1 MLGKQGW
8 HLMTSPDTL
17 CARVLKGKYFP
28 NEEFVTAKNKRNSS
42 HTWRAILAGRK
53 ALECG
58 LIRRIG
64 DGETTNIWR
73 AHWIPGAIGGKP
85 ICPKPGALATRV
97 SELLSEDGSSWNVQ
111 ALHDNLLPID
121 VQAVRRIPLG
131 RRQ

>member
-1 MLGKQGW
+1 M
-8 HLMTSPDTL
+8 
-17 CARVLKGKYFP
+17 
-28 NEEFVTAKNKRNSS
+28 
-42 HTWRAILAGRK
+42 AGRK

-111 ALHDNLLPID
+111 ALHDNLLPMD

-131 RRQ
+131 AGKEIFGPGPGSGTALIQFARPIGC